1 MPLNVSFLSISA
13 GEVKI
18 TVDVE
23 LYCERGERIALVGE
37 SGSGKSLTGLSV
49 LRLLPENLK
58 VNGKVEVDGT
68 DVLRLKG
75 EELRRFRWEK
85 VAMVFQDPSSS
96 LNPLM
101 KVEDQVAEAL
111 IFHGFKGS
119 KSELR
124 DRILELFKMV
134 QIPEAE
140 KRLNA
145 YPHHLSGG
153 LKQRV
158 AIAMALACNP
168 NYLIADEPTTAL
180 DVTVQKRILEL
191 LVELS
196 SNRKMGTVLITHDM
210 GVVEEFAERVFVV
223 YSGFTVESGE
233 KEEIFRKPLHPYTEG
248 LIASSPKLT
257 GKPKRKLPAIPG
269 NVPEPSE
276 RPKGCPFH
284 PRCKK
289 VKEICRRE
297 VPPTVEV
304 EGRKVKCFFPNY

>member
-1 MPLNVSFLSISA
+1 MSLNISSLSISA
-13 GEVKI
+13 GEVKLV
-18 TVDVE
+18 VDGE
-23 LYCERGERIALVGE
+23 LSCERGERVALVGE

-49 LRLLPENLK
+49 LKLLPENL
-58 VNGKVEVDGT
+58 NIEGKIEVDGT
-68 DVLRLKG
+68 EVLKLEG

-101 KVEDQVAEAL
+101 TVGEQVAEAL
-111 IFHGFKGS
+111 IYHGFKGS
-119 KSELR
+119 KEELKEKVV
-124 DRILELFKMV
+124 ELFKMA

-140 KRLNA
+140 KRINA

-158 AIAMALACNP
+158 AIAMALACSP

-191 LVELS
+191 LKELS
-196 SNRKMGTVLITHDM
+196 KKRKMGTVLITHDM
-210 GVVEEFAERVFVV
+210 AVVEEFAERVFVM
-223 YSGFTVESGE
+223 YSGFTVESGS

-257 GKPKRKLPAIPG
+257 GIAKRRLPAIPG
-269 NVPEPSE
+269 NVPEPSN
-276 RPKGCPFH
+276 RPEGCPFH
-284 PRCKK
+284 PRCPK
-289 VKEICRRE
+289 VKEVCRRE
-297 VPPTVEV
+297 LPPAVKIENRTV
-304 EGRKVKCFFPNY
+304 RCFFPNY

>member
-1 MPLNVSFLSISA
+1 MPLTINSLSISA
-13 GEVKI
+13 GEVKL

-23 LYCERGERIALVGE
+23 LSCKSGERVALVGE

-49 LRLLPENLK
+49 LKFLPESLK
-58 VNGKVEVDGT
+58 VNGKIDVDGT
-68 DVLRLKG
+68 DVLSLKG

-101 KVEDQVAEAL
+101 KVGEQVAEAL
-111 IFHGFKGS
+111 MFHGFRGN
-119 KSELR
+119 KSELKER
-124 DRILELFKMV
+124 VLELFKMV

-153 LKQRV
+153 LKQRI

-196 SNRKMGTVLITHDM
+196 AKRKMGTVLITHDM
-210 GVVEEFAERVFVV
+210 GIVEEFAERVFVV
-223 YSGFTVESGE
+223 YSGFTVESGSRE
-233 KEEIFRKPLHPYTEG
+233 DIFFNPLHPYTEG

-289 VKEICRRE
+289 VKEICRVE

-304 EGRKVKCFFPNY
+304 EGRKVRCFFPNY